1 MAIIKNKEINKVN
14 IMNEVVPLL
23 DLQQEENLENIKFN
37 KEEYLSLLEE
47 GRQKGYE
54 EGLVIGKKEGYENG
68 VKLLNEETQKA
79 KELLEEDISKVKV
92 FLEKE
97 SIQYIDTFKQDIYS
111 LISKTINK
119 VFFEAIDNELIMK
132 AYLQNLLKHLSEKY
146 KSVKIIC
153 NSKTFEILQEY
164 SFNEEIQFSIDNIL
178 DNFDIKVI
186 SDSENIEFYLKD
198 EFDRMSDL
206 FC

>member
-164 SFNEEIQFSIDNIL
+164 SFNEEIQFSVDNIL

>member
-79 KELLEEDISKVKV
+79 KELLDEDISKVKV

-153 NSKTFEILQEY
+153 NSKTFEFLQEY
-164 SFNEEIQFSIDNIL
+164 SFNEEIQFSVDNIL

-186 SDSENIEFYLKD
+186 SESENIEFYLKD

>member
-1 MAIIKNKEINKVN
+1 MAIIKNKEINKAN

-153 NSKTFEILQEY
+153 NSKTFKILQEY

>member
-92 FLEKE
+92 FLDKE

-164 SFNEEIQFSIDNIL
+164 SFNEEIQFSVDNIL

>member
-79 KELLEEDISKVKV
+79 KELLDEDISKVKM

-153 NSKTFEILQEY
+153 NSKTFEFLQEY
-164 SFNEEIQFSIDNIL
+164 SFNEEIQFSVDNIL

-186 SDSENIEFYLKD
+186 SESENIEFYLKD

>member
-68 VKLLNEETQKA
+68 VKLLNKETQKA

-164 SFNEEIQFSIDNIL
+164 SFNEEIQFSVDNTL

>member
-1 MAIIKNKEINKVN
+1 MAIIKNKEINKAN

>member
-164 SFNEEIQFSIDNIL
+164 SFNEEIQFSVDNIL

-186 SDSENIEFYLKD
+186 SESENIEFYLKD

>member
-79 KELLEEDISKVKV
+79 KELLEEDISKIKV

-153 NSKTFEILQEY
+153 NSKTFEFLQEY
-164 SFNEEIQFSIDNIL
+164 SFNEEIQFSVDNIL

-186 SDSENIEFYLKD
+186 SESENIEFYLKD

>member
-14 IMNEVVPLL
+14 IINEVVPLL

-92 FLEKE
+92 FLDKE

-164 SFNEEIQFSIDNIL
+164 SFNEEIQFSVDNIL